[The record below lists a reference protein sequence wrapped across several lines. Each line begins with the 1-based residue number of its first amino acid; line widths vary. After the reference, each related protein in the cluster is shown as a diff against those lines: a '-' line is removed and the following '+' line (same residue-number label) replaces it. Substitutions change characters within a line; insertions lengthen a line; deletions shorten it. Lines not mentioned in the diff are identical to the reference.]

1 MRARVLFAGL
11 VAISTVTIAGPA
23 SAKASIAEAKI
34 TGPGLE
40 GRLGIEAP
48 DAEEL
53 WESGI
58 DVAGGLDDTRAD
70 SVEKLGLTPADLGPR
85 YLVTYRFHFSD
96 DLIRQ
101 DLYPY
106 AKGGPVTHTAPGQEV
121 NVGINMP
128 ITAGWYQS
136 SLGFFHYLVDHG
148 LPDTNPVSSVAPR
161 EPAPD
166 TAPGAQT
173 APWAGIVVVLVGLAA
188 LSLVVLAV
196 RSRRSLPA
204 LVVVAPAPARLGVD
218 ETVTHQA
225 AVDR

>member
-23 SAKASIAEAKI
+23 SAKASIAEATI

-40 GRLGIEAP
+40 GGLRIEAP
-48 DAEEL
+48 DAEGL

-70 SVEKLGLTPADLGPR
+70 SVEELGLTPAYLGPS
-85 YLVTYRFHFSD
+85 YLVTYRFGLGPGSSD

-106 AKGGPVTHTAPGQEV
+106 AKGGPVTYTPPAQEL
-121 NVGINMP
+121 NVGIKMS

-148 LPDTNPVSSVAPR
+148 LPERNPVASVASR

-166 TAPGAQT
+166 TAPGAET
-173 APWAGIVVVLVGLAA
+173 PPWARIVVVLVGLAA
-188 LSLVVLAV
+188 LLLAVLAMRCWV
-196 RSRRSLPA
+196 LA
-204 LVVVAPAPARLGVD
+204 EDAR
-218 ETVTHQA
+218 
-225 AVDR
+225 